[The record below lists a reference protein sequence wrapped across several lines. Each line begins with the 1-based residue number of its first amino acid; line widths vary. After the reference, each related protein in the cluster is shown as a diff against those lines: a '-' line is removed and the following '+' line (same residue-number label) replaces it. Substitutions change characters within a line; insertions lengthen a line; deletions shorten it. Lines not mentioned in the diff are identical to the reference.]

1 MCESVN
7 QSSHQHLILYD
18 FSPSIKGEVCRN
30 EGGLGVSPKREVV
43 EEHVHPLHACL
54 YDQGCRY
61 MCLSR
66 TGVSIKDD
74 ISVLMYEVQRFQPWQ
89 QVLDSLRQLVP
100 VQLLQTGTLLS

>member
-1 MCESVN
+1 M
-7 QSSHQHLILYD
+7 QSLCRLAFLD
-18 FSPSIKGEVCRN
+18 LRN
-30 EGGLGVSPKREVV
+30 EVWHGR
-43 EEHVHPLHACL
+43 EEHVHPLHTCL
-54 YDQGCRY
+54 YGQGYRY

>member
-1 MCESVN
+1 M
-7 QSSHQHLILYD
+7 QSLCRLAFLD
-18 FSPSIKGEVCRN
+18 LRN
-30 EGGLGVSPKREVV
+30 EVWHGR
-43 EEHVHPLHACL
+43 EEHVHPLHTRL
-54 YDQGCRY
+54 YGQGCRY

-89 QVLDSLRQLVP
+89 QVLDSLRQFVP